1 MIHFDSEKVEF
12 LISRS
17 RTNKN
22 IYTDQR
28 KGHSFAFTQL
38 LWHKCV
44 ASCITDCALKLGVLV
59 RSVGKALGQRRF
71 RSRLQ
76 SAPFRDSEQLQVS
89 APAFFSKTVL
99 FIFKSLSTNRVRL
112 NSRKYST
119 KSVFPNNR
127 HSATKHP

>member
-22 IYTDQR
+22 IYADQR
-28 KGHSFAFTQL
+28 SFAFTQH

-71 RSRLQ
+71 QSTSKRSFQGL
-76 SAPFRDSEQLQVS
+76 
-89 APAFFSKTVL
+89 
-99 FIFKSLSTNRVRL
+99 
-112 NSRKYST
+112 
-119 KSVFPNNR
+119 
-127 HSATKHP
+127 